1 MPSYLD
7 FDSTKRFRDFVISK
21 TINHPDGPQT
31 FNSGNYSV
39 SELSSFPNIEQPDLD
54 ANRENDLQTASRF
67 NVFKPSEYFIT
78 ENLNTLPRKANL
90 SLYPYFTPKS
100 HTLIGILK
108 NDDYS
113 SESELLKFAAYNI
126 KTDPNGAFRS
136 RISQNLNRAINGR
149 IRLLDALN
157 GNTSTA
163 INIATGKE
171 PIIDYDYSITTAN
184 TGAGKAIDF
193 LQVVSGVEFPW
204 SEIPGDYLSNPLHE
218 YDYKTTKTT
227 EVGKFLQDA
236 TGALGSMIGIQRR
249 ETETRK
255 PSDLMIEY
263 LGLGQRLQ
271 LYRLLSYSKYAPNYT
286 TTARSQNTSKV
297 FNFIDNLT
305 QGAKKIIGTEAPEGI
320 SYIGDDR
327 GNNVKFAMGDFN
339 DVIVR
344 GPYYLSLM
352 FDETATR
359 LFEIEKNFSDGGTI
373 GGNLVWSSINS
384 KNKLGSGNKE
394 WESESSYFN
403 KSLSTSYTFKEGS
416 ILGYTQ
422 EILNSM
428 PSNGGGVR
436 NHISNAIDQ
445 TARIFQ
451 DGDKYISKGSAIQ
464 YVDKFGNK
472 TGVEYSRVWTKDR
485 PYLNHSDLM
494 KKSGNIRK
502 FDGSIVTNTYN
513 LNIAPMSNGNKDF
526 EGSSN
531 IHTKSSFYEGQP
543 SVKKYMF
550 SLENLVWKNSNEFG
564 KTVLDLPYAERGPNG
579 GRIMW
584 FPPYDLSISEQNA
597 ANWETNKFIGRPEP
611 IYTYQGSERNASL
624 SFRIVVDH
632 PSVLNLLVRDEFKN
646 MSEEE
651 ADNYINAVFAGS
663 KDIEFYSLIQKYPM
677 LDKND
682 LNAVLKYLDKTG
694 QTNKT
699 DEVGNKI
706 GVTTINSPVSTVNG
720 ELKTTKNF
728 NTVFYFPHNEPSS
741 TDSRYSG
748 VYDSKT
754 GNETTRQE
762 IKSQYLD
769 LITKIL
775 SDANFSTKAKKEHDI
790 KLIWGGNVAVES
802 IPETIQLQGQS
813 FDELFNS
820 LDSRYEEYQSRL
832 NELKIGIEKNTIED
846 IVVTIHSVA
855 TMYGSDEDNMT
866 LSNNRSW
873 SMINDIISVIK
884 SPSSTLLVNTNQ
896 PSPTLSLK
904 LKDLGYENNKGTI
917 TFNYTNYGENSTFPL
932 FGKTPKEWDF
942 MNDDMHIVSPI
953 SFLIRSAH
961 VSIDYTLN
969 NKEQNNNSTSED
981 IKSSKI
987 KPDNPPTYEPT
998 PSLYMMKKTIMKT
1011 LQESYYFKKLE
1022 ETDPV
1027 VFKSLKD
1034 KLKYF
1039 HPAFH
1044 STTPEG
1050 LNSRLTFLHQC
1061 IRPGNTIPIKGS
1073 DGSSVARNT
1082 TFGPPPICVLRIGD
1096 FYHSKV
1102 IIKDLNITF
1111 EENLWDTN
1119 PEGIGMQPMIA
1130 KVTLQLAFIGGQGL
1144 EKPIARLQNALSSN
1158 FYANTE
1164 MYDEKSESSGGTIDG
1179 KDEKAFST
1187 EFLEKIKTNY
1197 ETNIINNVSN
1207 PISSISQNTYIGEK
1221 GEENTLS
1228 YNSIISDLTEKINSY
1243 EDGYKIAYNDVM
1255 RNNGEKLSS
1264 LIFSTKYRNIS
1275 KYDVYS
1281 DVGTID
1287 KTINLF
1293 GLYGKGNSLSQFTS
1307 KINTES
1313 ELLIKGVEN
1322 PSTIIDLNNIIPIK
1336 NLKSFNL
1343 NLVDFLTKTMRE
1355 VTTGLDSN
1363 IKVKSLEKLVIPL
1376 INSLDKLNFLVKYG
1390 YDVTINQMMVKEG
1403 VFSESFNSSNFYD
1416 AYKNNIN
1423 NIVTDFTTLNSDID
1437 ESFDIIN
1444 NSLTINDLKEI
1455 LKVIL
1460 SRTGMIDKVKKLYV
1474 GTDEEEIR
1482 KNIEKKLQN
1491 FINAIPEKTFNLKKA
1506 SSSNTDITYTLI
1518 NEVDVTDTN
1527 IIDEVKKLF
1536 SSNVTITD
1544 KLNYYKK

>member
-90 SLYPYFTPKS
+90 SLYPYFSPKS
-100 HTLIGILK
+100 HTLVGILK

-113 SESELLKFAAYNI
+113 SESELLKLAAYNI
-126 KTDPNGAFRS
+126 KSDPNGAIRS
-136 RISQNLNRAINGR
+136 RISQNLNRATNGR

-163 INIATGKE
+163 VNIVTGKE

-184 TGAGKAIDF
+184 TGIGKTIDF

-218 YDYKTTKTT
+218 YNYKTTKTT
-227 EVGKFLQDA
+227 EVGKFLEDS

-249 ETETRK
+249 ETESRK

-263 LGLGQRLQ
+263 LGLGQKLQ

-305 QGAKKIIGTEAPEGI
+305 QGVKKLIGTEAPEGV

-327 GNNVKFAMGDFN
+327 GNDVKYAMGDFN
-339 DVIVR
+339 DRHVR

-359 LFEIEKNFSDGGTI
+359 LFENEKNFSDGGSI
-373 GGNLVWSSINS
+373 GGSLTWVSTNS

-502 FDGSIVTNTYN
+502 FDSSVVSNTYN
-513 LNIAPMSNGNKDF
+513 LNIAPISNGNKDF
-526 EGSSN
+526 EVSTN
-531 IHTKSSFYEGQP
+531 IHAKSAFYGGQP

-550 SLENLVWKNSNEFG
+550 SIENLVWKNSTEFG

-611 IYTYQGSERNASL
+611 IYTYQGAERNASL

-632 PSVLNLLVRDEFKN
+632 PSILNLLVREEFKN

-651 ADNYINAVFAGS
+651 TDNYINAVFAGS
-663 KDIEFYSLIQKYPM
+663 QDIEFYSLIQKYPM

-682 LNAVLKYLDKTG
+682 LNAILKYLDKTG
-694 QTNKT
+694 ETNK
-699 DEVGNKI
+699 DGQI
-706 GVTTINSPVSTVNG
+706 GSQINTITSNVPISTVNG
-720 ELKTTKNF
+720 SLKTSTNF
-728 NTVFYFPHNEPSS
+728 NKLFYFAHNDPKS
-741 TDSRYSG
+741 TDSTYKG
-748 VYDSKT
+748 VYDSNM
-754 GNETTRQE
+754 GNETSKQE
-762 IKSQYLD
+762 IKSRYLD

-775 SDANFSTKAKKEHDI
+775 SDPNFSTKAKNDHDI
-790 KLIWGGNVAVES
+790 KLIWGGNIKPEN
-802 IPETIQLQGQS
+802 IPEIIQNQSQS
-813 FDELFNS
+813 FDKVFQS
-820 LDSRYEEYQSRL
+820 LDETYVMYE
-832 NELKIGIEKNTIED
+832 NTINNIKTKLQNNAIEN
-846 IVVTIHSVA
+846 IVVTIQSSA
-855 TMYGSDEDNMT
+855 TIYGSDEDNMT
-866 LSNNRSW
+866 VTNNRSW
-873 SMINDIISVIK
+873 SMINDIISRIK
-884 SPSSTLLVNTNQ
+884 SSDSTFLLNSNQ
-896 PSPTLSLK
+896 PSPIIVIK

-917 TFNYTNYGENSTFPL
+917 TFSYTNYGENSTVPV
-932 FGKTPKEWDF
+932 FGKTPKEWNF
-942 MNDDMHIVSPI
+942 MNDDMHIISPI
-953 SFLIRSAH
+953 SFLLRCTH
-961 VSIDYTLN
+961 VNIDYTLN

-998 PSLYMMKKTIMKT
+998 PSLYTMKKTIMKT

-1061 IRPGNTIPIKGS
+1061 IRPGNTIKES

-1111 EENLWDTN
+1111 EENLWDIN

-1164 MYDEKSESSGGTIDG
+1164 MYDERSESSGGTIDG

-1197 ETNIINNVSN
+1197 ENNINNINNPVST
-1207 PISSISQNTYIGEK
+1207 IIQNTYIGEK
-1221 GEENTLS
+1221 GDENTLS
-1228 YNSIISDLTEKINSY
+1228 YNTLILDLTEKINSY
-1243 EDGYKIAYNDVM
+1243 EEGYKIAYNDVM
-1255 RNNGEKLSS
+1255 RNNGDKLSS

-1281 DVGTID
+1281 NIGTID
-1287 KTINLF
+1287 KSIDLF
-1293 GLYGKGNSLSQFTS
+1293 GLYGKGNNLSQFTS
-1307 KINTES
+1307 KIYNES
-1313 ELLIKGVEN
+1313 ESLIKGLEN
-1322 PSTIIDLNNIIPIK
+1322 PSTIIDLNNTIPTK
-1336 NLKSFNL
+1336 TLKTFNL
-1343 NLVDFLTKTMRE
+1343 NLVAFLTKTMNE
-1355 VTTGLDSN
+1355 VTNGLESN
-1363 IKVKSLEKLVIPL
+1363 VKVKSLEKLVIPL

-1390 YDVTINQMMVKEG
+1390 YDVTINQMAVNQG
-1403 VFSESFNSSNFYD
+1403 VFSEPLNSSALYD
-1416 AYKNNIN
+1416 TYKNNIN
-1423 NIVTDFTTLNSDID
+1423 NVVSDFTTLNSDIG

-1444 NSLTINDLKEI
+1444 NNLTINDLKEI
-1455 LKVIL
+1455 LKVVL
-1460 SRTGMIDKVKKLYV
+1460 SKDGMIDKVKKLYT
-1474 GTDEEEIR
+1474 GTDEEEVR
-1482 KNIEKKLQN
+1482 KNIENKLSN
-1491 FINAIPEKTFNLKKA
+1491 FITAIPEKTFNLKKA
-1506 SSSNTDITYTLI
+1506 TSTNPNIEYTLI
-1518 NEVDVTDTN
+1518 NEVVITDTN
-1527 IIDEVKKLF
+1527 ITDEVKKLF
-1536 SSNVTITD
+1536 SSNVAITD